1 MRVLCVR
8 SSFSKNNKVV
18 LVKRGCYYNVTKI
31 KKDTYHND
39 EQCDIWYVLL
49 ETGGSMH
56 ISTLFVL
63 APDQSPSTKK
73 NNNKILI
80 DKELLSE
87 FNYN

>member
-49 ETGGSMH
+49 EIVVRPAFSAGLPG
-56 ISTLFVL
+56 
-63 APDQSPSTKK
+63 
-73 NNNKILI
+73 
-80 DKELLSE
+80 
-87 FNYN
+87 